1 MPRFDTVQVCVD
13 VDGSGQTASMG
24 ELHCQRSGAS
34 EIFSFEYDKHW
45 LARSRSNTMAA
56 AERSKP
62 I

>member
-1 MPRFDTVQVCVD
+1 MAPVKLRQWEN
-13 VDGSGQTASMG
+13 GIA
-24 ELHCQRSGAS
+24 R

-45 LARSRSNTMAA
+45 LAGRRSNTMAA